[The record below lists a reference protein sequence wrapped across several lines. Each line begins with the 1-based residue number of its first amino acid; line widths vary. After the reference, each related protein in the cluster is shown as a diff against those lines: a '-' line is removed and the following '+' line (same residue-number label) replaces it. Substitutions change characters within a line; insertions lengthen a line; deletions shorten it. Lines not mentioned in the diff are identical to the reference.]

1 MQENKL
7 YEIMSSKSTY
17 ELVDILTHR
26 KDHYRS
32 EAILVIVQVLKE
44 RNVSEEEMS
53 NLAERSEA
61 EHVEKQ
67 NARAKNRSLL
77 QGPGII
83 VTVLILLA
91 FFLLVPERDWIQSAV
106 FAVIGFGG
114 GHAVNYFY
122 FRSKSSNEDE
132 KSEL

>member
-1 MQENKL
+1 MDVKK
-7 YEIMSSKSTY
+7 ITASSK
-17 ELVDILTHR
+17 
-26 KDHYRS
+26 
-32 EAILVIVQVLKE
+32 
-44 RNVSEEEMS
+44 
-53 NLAERSEA
+53 A